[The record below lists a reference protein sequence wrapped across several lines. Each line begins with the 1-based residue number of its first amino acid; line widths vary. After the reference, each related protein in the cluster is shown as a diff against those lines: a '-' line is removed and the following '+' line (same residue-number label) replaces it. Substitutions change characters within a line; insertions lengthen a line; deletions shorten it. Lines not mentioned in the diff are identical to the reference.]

1 MTRVQASA
9 TGHHQT
15 HKTVARAAPSCDA
28 AVALAPPDGQKHAT
42 TKAVT
47 MPVPSADISIV
58 GDTTTSFDWPFQ
70 PDKRLITTDKEPSS
84 IKGIDLHAGDSELV
98 QLGALE
104 GTISTKY
111 AASTTSPISSSDTP
125 ASSGAGSEVRVVWGS
140 ASTACPPTHP
150 HLASLHCIS
159 VCVRVFGVCAS
170 HPIQSWNIRI

>member
-9 TGHHQT
+9 TGHHKT

-28 AVALAPPDGQKHAT
+28 AVAPALPDGQKHAT
-42 TKAVT
+42 TKTMT
-47 MPVPSADISIV
+47 MPVPSAGISII

-70 PDKRLITTDKEPSS
+70 PDQRLSA
-84 IKGIDLHAGDSELV
+84 IKGIDPHAGDGELV

-111 AASTTSPISSSDTP
+111 AASTTSPISSSDKP

>member
-42 TKAVT
+42 TKAMT
-47 MPVPSADISIV
+47 MPVPSSDISIV
-58 GDTTTSFDWPFQ
+58 GDTTTRFDWPFQ
-70 PDKRLITTDKEPSS
+70 PDKRLSA
-84 IKGIDLHAGDSELV
+84 IKGINPHAGDSELV

>member
-28 AVALAPPDGQKHAT
+28 DVAPALPDGQKHAT
-42 TKAVT
+42 TKTMT
-47 MPVPSADISIV
+47 MPVPSAGISII

-70 PDKRLITTDKEPSS
+70 PDQRLSA
-84 IKGIDLHAGDSELV
+84 IKGIDPHAGDGELV

-111 AASTTSPISSSDTP
+111 AASTTSPISSSDKP
-125 ASSGAGSEVRVVWGS
+125 ASSGAGSQVR
-140 ASTACPPTHP
+140 ASQAPRPHPPPRAPAPFPIPFCCP
-150 HLASLHCIS
+150 
-159 VCVRVFGVCAS
+159 
-170 HPIQSWNIRI
+170 